1 MLVKYSLHTMMLSKG
16 TGTQGRPVE
25 APPVSIPGLKN
36 RRVGAG
42 RLGPGL
48 AGFFTSPDRN

>member
-1 MLVKYSLHTMMLSKG
+1 MATRYELQRLMLCKG